1 MTEPTKLLADAVFE
15 GGGVKGIGLVGAVSY
30 AEEIGYRWV
39 NLAGTS
45 AGAIVAALIA
55 AGYTGR
61 ELKEVLNHL
70 DYMRLRDT
78 DLIDRVPLL
87 GPLASLIIEKGIY
100 EGDFFLKWMRDLLD
114 RKHVRT
120 FRDLVM
126 QEYKDDPKYRYKLRV
141 IASDISHGCLLALP
155 QDIESYGIA
164 PDDLEVAFA
173 VRMSMS
179 TPFFYEPVKLENK
192 KTREVSY
199 IVDGGVLSNFPI
211 WLFDTEGGIPE
222 WPTLGFKLVEPG
234 EENPIPHAVRGPVS
248 LLTALFATM
257 MEAHD
262 ARYIKDEHFVR
273 TIPIPTLGVGTT
285 EFDISRERSEALY
298 ESGRKAAAKF
308 FTEWDFD
315 SYVAKYRTC
324 TCSPS
329 ASSGKETVGRGL
341 RLRNSADCV

>member
-1 MTEPTKLLADAVFE
+1 MSERKKLVADAVFD
-15 GGGVKGIGLVGAVSY
+15 GGGVKGIGLVGAVAY

-114 RKHVRT
+114 RKHVHT

-126 QEYKDDPKYRYKLRV
+126 EEYKDDPKYRYKLRV
-141 IASDISHGCLLALP
+141 IASDISHGRLLALP

-179 TPFFYEPVKLENK
+179 IPFFYGPVKLENK
-192 KTREVSY
+192 KTHEVSY

-211 WLFDTEGGIPE
+211 WLFDNEGTIPE

-248 LLTALFATM
+248 LLAALFATR
-257 MEAHD
+257 MEAYD
-262 ARYIKDEHFVR
+262 ARHIKDEHFVR

-285 EFDISRERSEALY
+285 EFDISRDRSEALY

-315 SYVAKYRTC
+315 SYVAKYR
-324 TCSPS
+324 
-329 ASSGKETVGRGL
+329 SGKGAVSRGL
-341 RLRNSADCV
+341 RLRKSGGCV

>member
-1 MTEPTKLLADAVFE
+1 
-15 GGGVKGIGLVGAVSY
+15 
-30 AEEIGYRWV
+30 
-39 NLAGTS
+39 
-45 AGAIVAALIA
+45 
-55 AGYTGR
+55 
-61 ELKEVLNHL
+61 
-70 DYMRLRDT
+70 
-78 DLIDRVPLL
+78 
-87 GPLASLIIEKGIY
+87 
-100 EGDFFLKWMRDLLD
+100 MRDLLD
-114 RKHVRT
+114 RKHVHT

-126 QEYKDDPKYRYKLRV
+126 EEYKDDPKYRYKLRV
-141 IASDISHGCLLALP
+141 IASDISHGRLLALP

-179 TPFFYEPVKLENK
+179 IPFFYEPVKLENK

-211 WLFDTEGGIPE
+211 WLFDNEGSTPE

-234 EENPIPHAVRGPVS
+234 EENPIPHAVRGPIS
-248 LLTALFATM
+248 LLAALFATM

-273 TIPIPTLGVGTT
+273 TIPIPTQGVGTT
-285 EFDISRERSEALY
+285 EFDISRDRSEALY

-315 SYVAKYRTC
+315 SYVTEYR
-324 TCSPS
+324 
-329 ASSGKETVGRGL
+329 SGKGAFSRGL
-341 RLRNSADCV
+341 RLRKNSDSL

>member
-15 GGGVKGIGLVGAVSY
+15 GGGVKGIGLVGAVAY

-61 ELKEVLNHL
+61 ELKEILNHL

-78 DLIDRVPLL
+78 DLLDRVPLL

-114 RKHVRT
+114 RKHIHT

-141 IASDISHGCLLALP
+141 IASDISHGRLLALP

-211 WLFDTEGGIPE
+211 WLFDNEGSIPE

-234 EENPIPHAVRGPVS
+234 EENPIPHAVRGPIG

-262 ARYIKDEHFVR
+262 ARYIKDGHFVR

-285 EFDISRERSEALY
+285 EFDIPRDRSEALY
-298 ESGRKAAAKF
+298 ESGRSAAARF
-308 FTEWDFD
+308 FAEWDFD
-315 SYVAKYRTC
+315 SYVAKYR
-324 TCSPS
+324 
-329 ASSGKETVGRGL
+329 SGKGAVSRGL
-341 RLRNSADCV
+341 RLRNSANCV